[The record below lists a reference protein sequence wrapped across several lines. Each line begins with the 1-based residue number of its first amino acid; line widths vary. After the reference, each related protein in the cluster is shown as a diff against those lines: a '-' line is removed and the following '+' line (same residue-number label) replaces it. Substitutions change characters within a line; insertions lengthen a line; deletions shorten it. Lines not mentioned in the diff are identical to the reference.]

1 MRRSGLKLGLA
12 AVGAVLFLVG
22 VRRDDATLR
31 WVGIGWF
38 VAAFLSRFLD
48 RGASRERDGE
58 REDGA
63 ARVSATEGG
72 SADG

>member
-1 MRRSGLKLGLA
+1 MRGQPLLKLGLA
-12 AVGAVLFLVG
+12 GVGAILFLVG

-38 VAAFLSRFLD
+38 AAAFLTRFLD
-48 RGASRERDGE
+48 RSSRRDVRPGVAASSTTTG
-58 REDGA
+58 
-63 ARVSATEGG
+63 TEVT

>member
-12 AVGAVLFLVG
+12 AIGAVLFLVG

-48 RGASRERDGE
+48 RGASRDPVGE

-63 ARVSATEGG
+63 GRASATEGRP
-72 SADG
+72 ADG

>member
-1 MRRSGLKLGLA
+1 MRGQPLRKLGLA
-12 AVGAVLFLVG
+12 GVGAVLFLVG

-38 VAAFLSRFLD
+38 AAAFLTRFRDRSSR
-48 RGASRERDGE
+48 RVGRPGVAASSTTTG
-58 REDGA
+58 
-63 ARVSATEGG
+63 TEET

>member
-1 MRRSGLKLGLA
+1 VRGQPLLKLGLA
-12 AVGAVLFLVG
+12 GIGAILFLAG

-38 VAAFLSRFLD
+38 AAAFLARFLD
-48 RGASRERDGE
+48 RSSRRDVRPGF
-58 REDGA
+58 A
-63 ARVSATEGG
+63 ATSTTIGTEET